1 MMRWVSRDER
11 EASVDLVAD
20 RLALLVLS
28 YGLLAIV
35 AYRSFVVHEESW
47 DLLGL
52 LVASG
57 IVGFGYRAAQGAV
70 SRDVGVVVLA
80 AAVIAAVAATLL
92 GLAIAR

>member
-20 RLALLVLS
+20 RLALLVVS

-35 AYRSFVVHEESW
+35 AYRSFALQEAAW

-57 IVGFGYRAAQGAV
+57 VVGFGYRAAKGV
-70 SRDVGVVVLA
+70 TSSRLGVVVLGASVLA
-80 AAVIAAVAATLL
+80 AIIATAIGFVIA
-92 GLAIAR
+92 R